1 MKLPRYLKSLLA
13 DPLFLRVCMALW
25 SAPFI
30 ALGVF
35 TVTEWRPEAAW
46 EWVGFGLVALIGVYG
61 VFLLY
66 MAFFGSR
73 KRLEKA
79 TDWMADGG
87 DILGAVFALL
97 VAGLAIPITMMLR
110 AALDRRQ

>member
-1 MKLPRYLKSLLA
+1 
-13 DPLFLRVCMALW
+13 MALW

-35 TVTEWRPEAAW
+35 AGVEWRPEAAW
-46 EWVGFGLVALIGVYG
+46 EWVGFGVVAVIGVYG
-61 VFLLY
+61 VCLLY
-66 MAFFGSR
+66 TAFLGSR
-73 KRLEKA
+73 KRLEKT
-79 TDWMADGG
+79 TDWIADGG

-97 VAGLAIPITMMLR
+97 VAGLAIPITIMLR

>member
-1 MKLPRYLKSLLA
+1 
-13 DPLFLRVCMALW
+13 MALW

-35 TVTEWRPEAAW
+35 VGVEWRPEAAW
-46 EWVGFGLVALIGVYG
+46 EWVGFALVALIGVYG
-61 VFLLY
+61 AFLLY
-66 MAFFGSR
+66 TAFLGSR

-97 VAGLAIPITMMLR
+97 VAGLAIPITVMLR
-110 AALDRRQ
+110 AAVDRRR

>member
-1 MKLPRYLKSLLA
+1 MRLLRYLKSLLA

-35 TVTEWRPEAAW
+35 AGTEWRPEEAW
-46 EWVGFGLVALIGVYG
+46 EWVGFGFVALIGVYG

-66 MAFFGSR
+66 TAFLGSR

-87 DILGAVFALL
+87 DILGAVLALL
-97 VAGLAIPITMMLR
+97 VAGLAIPITIVLR